1 MEIRH
6 VPSYYDKNQIPSL
19 TYIQLVLFDKVYTKQ
34 VSGPPTTSWLNEYN
48 IYFPIDEEGKVDA
61 ERDVYDTK
69 NKSKRAIFK
78 YEQEGKFCIGVAK
91 AEIKED

>member
-6 VPSYYDKNQIPSL
+6 VPSYYDKKQIPSL

-48 IYFPIDEEGKVDA
+48 IF
-61 ERDVYDTK
+61 
-69 NKSKRAIFK
+69 S
-78 YEQEGKFCIGVAK
+78 Q
-91 AEIKED
+91 

>member
-1 MEIRH
+1 M
-6 VPSYYDKNQIPSL
+6 
-19 TYIQLVLFDKVYTKQ
+19 
-34 VSGPPTTSWLNEYN
+34 
-48 IYFPIDEEGKVDA
+48 DA

-91 AEIKED
+91 AEIKEDWTTTGKRFTVFDYTGKNCHHRCLQKINRKIILNNKESYFIVVTMG